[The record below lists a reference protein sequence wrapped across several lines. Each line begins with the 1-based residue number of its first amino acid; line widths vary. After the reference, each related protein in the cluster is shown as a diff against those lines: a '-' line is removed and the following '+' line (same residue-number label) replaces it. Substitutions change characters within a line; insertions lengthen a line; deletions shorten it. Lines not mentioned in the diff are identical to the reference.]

1 MRTTTELKKAINWIN
16 TQDTKFCRT
25 PREKA
30 KYLQGKLTCYEIPHP
45 AIWHEVGMIAA
56 GLRK

>member
-1 MRTTTELKKAINWIN
+1 MENTHEKAINWIN